1 MTHMRIIIIENYD
14 MNFWHK
20 IKIFLLD
27 TLLQYNTS
35 KMQNKQKSKKIRKL
49 KKNFKLL
56 FELK

>member
-1 MTHMRIIIIENYD
+1 MF

-35 KMQNKQKSKKIRKL
+35 EMQNKQKIQKNKKI
-49 KKNFKLL
+49 KK
-56 FELK
+56 ELQIII